1 MNKNIDLLLSDN
13 YTKDV
18 LSILDTMNKDNY
30 VDLVNT
36 QILALHQY
44 INSLSLSSVK
54 NNKSNLRYIE
64 DLLFK
69 IKWLILKTKV
79 PGYVCIEQVIN
90 NFMNKIQVR
99 ISQIN

>member
-13 YTKDV
+13 YTKNV
-18 LSILDTMNKDNY
+18 LLILDTMNKDNY

-64 DLLFK
+64 DLLFR
-69 IKWLILKTKV
+69 IRWLVLKTKV
-79 PGYVCIEQVIN
+79 PGYIHIEQVIN
-90 NFMNKIQVR
+90 NFMEKIQAR